1 MEYYNTPK
9 KTIPPLLKER
19 EGGLRH
25 FFSAKRLSL
34 LVARGLLSL
43 EPLGRP
49 RLADTGATPP
59 RVAVASPEGAE
70 DVAPGPAACTRAV
83 DIV

>member
-1 MEYYNTPK
+1 M
-9 KTIPPLLKER
+9 
-19 EGGLRH
+19 
-25 FFSAKRLSL
+25 
-34 LVARGLLSL
+34 ARGLLSL

-59 RVAVASPEGAE
+59 RVAVESFEGAE
-70 DVAPGPAACTRAV
+70 EVAVEPAAGAGAV